1 MVQYM
6 LTTYDNPYNP
16 FQDFTKWFL
25 WDTEKG
31 YNSCAYLARV
41 VADSSSFDDKEE
53 NAAIEQAIDEIISAD
68 FMNVYCKLRFDG
80 EKTDFVDVKKENIVN
95 QVNQT
100 A

>member
-31 YNSCAYLARV
+31 YNSCADLARV
-41 VADSSSFDDKEE
+41 AADSDSFDEKEE

-68 FMNVYCKLRFDG
+68 FINVYCKLRFDG
-80 EKTDFVDVKKENIVN
+80 EKTDFVDVKRENV
-95 QVNQT
+95 VNQT